1 MLVLSRRA
9 GEEVI
14 IGENI
19 RLTVLEI
26 RGRQVRL
33 GFTAPHD
40 VNIRREELCYE
51 FEPEETLA
59 GSRHR
64 WSQKLE

>member
-9 GEEVI
+9 GEEVV
-14 IGENI
+14 IGDLI
-19 RLTVLEI
+19 RLTVVEI

-33 GFTAPHD
+33 GFTAPRD
-40 VNIRREELCYE
+40 INIRREELCYE
-51 FEPEETLA
+51 SEEAEALA
-59 GSRHR
+59 GGRQR